1 MAIEFRKAQN
11 KIIDF
16 GIDQW
21 FVKDEPGF
29 ACFAKIGSGKTL
41 AGLELFRRMQDFAG
55 AKRALI
61 VAPKRVLS
69 RTWPNEIKEWGYNYR
84 SGKVNGKAPNTTNL
98 DIVFCSPDSLHHV
111 IPLAQQK
118 LFDLL
123 LVDESQRFQ
132 NFTSDRIKN
141 MRKIIPFIPK
151 RAIFTATPRANKMNQ
166 LFGQMYIVDE
176 GQRLGKNKTVANSR
190 FCTSGGYHGRED
202 VFLKEKEKEVLDL
215 IAPITVYVGEADIDF
230 DYPALITNDLVCE
243 IDEETRRHQHTLKE
257 DLYAALEN
265 GETLTVGSA
274 GAAYNSLKQLANG
287 FLYGENKEIKPIHN
301 AKLDALES
309 IANESPGQVLVFYWY
324 QADLERIVKKLGAA
338 NCCVPAGKSDKLAN
352 KEIDKWMEHKKQF
365 LVCQI
370 QSMGEGLN
378 LQAPDHD
385 TIVMYGVPDSTT
397 IYQQSIGREQRPGG
411 AKHIFLHR
419 IILEDSIEQRMIDR
433 LDGRI
438 ASQDEFLTALKDWC
452 KPK

>member
-21 FVKDEPGF
+21 FVNDEPGF

-41 AGLELFRRMQDFAG
+41 AGLELFQRMRDFAG

-69 RTWPNEIKEWGYNYR
+69 RTWPSEIKEWGYNYR
-84 SGKVNGKAPNTTNL
+84 VGKVNGKAPNPTNL

-118 LFDLL
+118 QFDLL

-132 NFTSDRIKN
+132 NYTSDRIKN
-141 MRKIIPFIPK
+141 MRKIVPFIPK
-151 RAIFTATPRANKMNQ
+151 RAIFTATPRANRMNQ

-176 GQRLGKNKTVANSR
+176 GERLGKNKTVCNSR
-190 FCTSGGYHGRED
+190 FCTKGGYHGRED
-202 VFLKEKEKEVLDL
+202 VFQSEHEKDVLDK
-215 IAPITVYVGEADIDF
+215 IAPISVYVEEADIDF
-230 DYPALITNDLVCE
+230 DYPALITNNLVCE
-243 IDEETRRHQHTLKE
+243 IDDVTQRHQDTLKQ

-265 GETLTVGSA
+265 GETITVGSA

-309 IANESPGQVLVFYWY
+309 IANESPGQVLIFYWY
-324 QADLERIVKKLGAA
+324 QADLQRIVAKLGTD

-352 KEIDKWMEHKKQF
+352 KEIDKWMAHKKQF
-365 LVCQI
+365 LVAQI
-370 QSMGEGLN
+370 SSMGEGLN
-378 LQAPDHD
+378 LQAPDHS
-385 TIVMYGVPDSTT
+385 TLVMYGVPDSAT
-397 IYQQSIGREQRPGG
+397 IYLQAIGRLLRPGG
-411 AKHIFLHR
+411 ALHLFLHR
-419 IILEDSIEQRMIDR
+419 ILLGESIEQSMIDK

-438 ASQDEFLTALKDWC
+438 ASQAEFLTALKDWC